1 MVCVMLMVVGMTEF
15 FNVRRGS
22 LRPGVRLLQTNLSVL
37 GHEQQLRAASKMRRQ
52 IKTGVAHGTI
62 GMGIGGSMPVPPPP
76 PPTWTRGGH
85 SWIYD
90 EQYGNGVRPNDS
102 VWCDCDSLAECKEKC
117 GKAEE
122 PEPEPEPETV
132 PGQESDAEETMVENE
147 SEEEVTG
154 DENESAVP
162 EEQPNEEPTQ
172 EEDEPV
178 AQQEEPASKQDEPE
192 KPSGGTGY
200 ILTVCANV
208 EHAGQCS
215 LTKCCSGGEA
225 AKHKS
230 KLPRATQNQPR
241 RYLVVYLVVSLALT
255 AVSLTSFPS
264 LHPHTHTHIYRH
276 RTRVMRQSC
285 RPAAAGYRTQELV
298 LSRMLLGL
306 MALHQQELHLWW
318 AAVH

>member
-1 MVCVMLMVVGMTEF
+1 MVCVILMVVGMTEY

-122 PEPEPEPETV
+122 PEPEAEPETV
-132 PGQESDAEETMVENE
+132 PGQKRAAEEPAEESMVEHE

-154 DENESAVP
+154 DEKESAVP
-162 EEQPNEEPTQ
+162 EEQPNEEPAQ
-172 EEDEPV
+172 EEEEPL
-178 AQQEEPASKQDEPE
+178 AQQEEPMSKQDEPE

-208 EHAGQCS
+208 EHAGHS
-215 LTKCCSGGEA
+215 
-225 AKHKS
+225 
-230 KLPRATQNQPR
+230 
-241 RYLVVYLVVSLALT
+241 VALQST
-255 AVSLTSFPS
+255 AQGARWRSTS
-264 LHPHTHTHIYRH
+264 
-276 RTRVMRQSC
+276 QSC
-285 RPAAAGYRTQELV
+285 RVPLKI
-298 LSRMLLGL
+298 SRDDI
-306 MALHQQELHLWW
+306 
-318 AAVH
+318 